1 MDVERFLEALLER
14 SPPHVLEHL
23 QLVLLALG
31 AATLVSFT
39 LGVTVT
45 RPGWK
50 HWQEWAMVF
59 LNIGQTLPP
68 LAVIALFLPFLGLGF
83 QPAVLALTIYAL
95 LPIAR
100 STVAG
105 LVGVSTGVKGA
116 ARGMG
121 MNSRQLFWQVELPLA
136 LPVLLAGLRTSAVVT
151 TGTATLAALVGG
163 GGLGRVVFAGIDMFW
178 PEFIVGGTLL
188 VALIALLLDRA
199 VVLLE
204 LFLVPRHLRQGG

>member
-1 MDVERFLEALLER
+1 MEADRFLEALVER
-14 SPPHVLEHL
+14 SPPHIVEHL

-31 AATLVSFT
+31 AAMLVSFT
-39 LGVTVT
+39 LGVAVT
-45 RPGWK
+45 RPRWQ
-50 HWQEWAMVF
+50 HWQERALVI

-83 QPAVLALTIYAL
+83 RPAVLALAIYAL

-100 STVAG
+100 NTVAG
-105 LVGVSTGVKGA
+105 LAGVSAGVKGA

-121 MNSRQLFWQVELPLA
+121 MNSRQLFWKVELPLA
-136 LPVLLAGLRTSAVVT
+136 LPVLLAGLRTSAVLT

-178 PEFIVGGTLL
+178 PEFIVAGTLL
-188 VALIALLLDRA
+188 VAAIAALLDRA
-199 VVLLE
+199 VVGLE
-204 LFLVPRHLRQGG
+204 LLLVPRHLR